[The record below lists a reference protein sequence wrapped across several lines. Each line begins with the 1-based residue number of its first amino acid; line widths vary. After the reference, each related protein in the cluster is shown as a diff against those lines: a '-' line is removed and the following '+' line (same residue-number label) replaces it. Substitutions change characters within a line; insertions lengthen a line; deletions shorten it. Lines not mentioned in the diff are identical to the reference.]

1 MTLLTIVQNASVEL
15 GLPEPAAV
23 ISSTDPATRKLLK
36 YANQAGKQLMRYHD
50 WQGLIVEQ
58 AFTALA
64 QQEQTN
70 ALPPADYDRLVY
82 NAMIWDRSA
91 HLQLSGP
98 TPQRYWSLILA
109 GISSGVSG
117 YWRILGNQLN
127 VLPVMTAG
135 HILAFEY
142 ISKRWVMSAGGDQQE
157 TFLNDADSCVVP
169 IFEDLLELEL
179 IWRFQQSRG
188 FAQYAESMATCESEK
203 EKASAA
209 DRGTGRIRKE
219 GNDVTPNPQYP
230 YFAGFV
236 GA

>member
-15 GLPEPAAV
+15 GLPEP
-23 ISSTDPATRKLLK
+23 SSVTTATDPAMRKLMK
-36 YANQAGKQLMRYHD
+36 YANQAGKQLMSYHD

-58 AFTALA
+58 EFAALA
-64 QQEQTN
+64 TQEQTN
-70 ALPPADYDRLVY
+70 ALPQSDYDRLVY

-91 HLQLSGP
+91 HIQLSGP
-98 TPQRYWSLILA
+98 TPQRYWSLIKA

-117 YWRILGNQLN
+117 YWRIIGGQLN

-135 HILAFEY
+135 NTLAFEY
-142 ISKRWVMSAGGDQQE
+142 ISKRWVVSATGDRQS
-157 TFLNDADSCVVP
+157 TFQADTDTCVVP
-169 IFEDLLELEL
+169 AFEDLLELEL

-188 FAQYAESMATCESEK
+188 FAQYSESLATCESEK
-203 EKASAA
+203 ELSAA
-209 DRGTGRIRKE
+209 NDRGTGRVRPE